1 MPIVNKVFKQ
11 NQATSRPE
19 KGALYL
25 VKDTRGSLNAVFR
38 EQGEGPEL
46 WMHRTVFLQGD
57 ALIYTLPNT
66 TIQKQYRIKNYDM
79 VRSYD
84 VSAVATA
91 GNVAVSRTNDII
103 TLNITVGASPVMDI
117 FLTINGERSRIEIF
131 GHGPKKPTILQPSF
145 ASQKAQTFDVYVSQ
159 YEASQAGFVFD
170 HLEVEDMMT
179 RDIVQNTT
187 INNMASITASK
198 SQGDFYVRARYM
210 AQGGVAGPWSE
221 PVMVNIIP

>member
-11 NQATSRPE
+11 NQSTPRSE

-25 VKDTRGSLNAVFR
+25 VKDTDGSLNAVFR
-38 EQGEGPEL
+38 EAGEGPEL
-46 WMHRTVFLQGD
+46 WMQRTVFLQGD
-57 ALIYTLPNT
+57 ALIYTVPNT

-79 VRSYD
+79 ARSYD
-84 VSAVATA
+84 VTAVATA

-103 TLNITVGASPVMDI
+103 TLDITVGASPVMDV
-117 FLTINGERSRIEIF
+117 FLTINSERSRIEIF
-131 GHGPKKPTILQPSF
+131 GHGPKKPIILQPSF
-145 ASQKAQTFDVYVSQ
+145 ASQQAQAFDVYVSQ

-170 HLEVEDMMT
+170 HLEVEDMVT

-198 SQGDFYVRARYM
+198 NQGDFYVRARYV